1 MEISNVSSSLSM
13 QQDLSKSTTEATGE
27 DFKSALTQAIQN
39 NDDDEL
45 KASCDEMEAY
55 MISMMF
61 KQMKECML
69 SDDDEDALIPKGD
82 YTSTFES
89 KMIDTMAENMVE
101 AGGLGLSDLMYKQ
114 IKNTYGAQ
122 MQMSTE
128 QKQALASTAMPL
140 DEEV

>member
-1 MEISNVSSSLSM
+1 MEISNVSSLLSM

>member
-1 MEISNVSSSLSM
+1 MEISNVSSLLSM

-128 QKQALASTAMPL
+128 QKQGLASTAMPL

>member
-1 MEISNVSSSLSM
+1 MEISNVSSLLGM

-27 DFKSALTQAIQN
+27 DFKSALTKAIQN

-55 MISMMF
+55 MLSMMF

-89 KMIDTMAENMVE
+89 TMIDTMAENMVE

-128 QKQALASTAMPL
+128 QQQTLASTALPV

>member
-1 MEISNVSSSLSM
+1 MEISNVSSLLSM

-128 QKQALASTAMPL
+128 QKQTLASTAMPV

>member
-1 MEISNVSSSLSM
+1 MEISNVSSLLSM

-27 DFKSALTQAIQN
+27 DFKNALTQAIQN

-128 QKQALASTAMPL
+128 QKQTLASTVLPV